1 MVPDGLHKKTE
12 TCGHAQG
19 QTDRQRDGSK
29 TGKVSDRAPA
39 VPTIPTSDA
48 DISETS
54 ESSREQV
61 SKSAFNS
68 LPETTSDYYS
78 DVAGASGTDS
88 QNHL

>member
-19 QTDRQRDGSK
+19 QTERQL
-29 TGKVSDRAPA
+29 SDRAPA

>member
-1 MVPDGLHKKTE
+1 M
-12 TCGHAQG
+12 
-19 QTDRQRDGSK
+19 
-29 TGKVSDRAPA
+29 
-39 VPTIPTSDA
+39 PTIPTSDA